1 MTFDKECPV
10 CFEENNLEKLD
21 CRHSICLECIRS
33 IIDTQFYNKLSCPL
47 CRNVSYEINNKDI
60 NTKIIDIEL
69 NRYNYDDD
77 TFYIN
82 SYCYYYDYEYDYD
95 TIDYIDYK
103 KKTIL
108 RINPHKKLKIRN
120 NNVIKETYS

>member
-60 NTKIIDIEL
+60 NTKIIDIEF
-69 NRYNYDDD
+69 NRYHDDN
-77 TFYIN
+77 TFYIDL
-82 SYCYYYDYEYDYD
+82 YRYYYYDCMYDY
-95 TIDYIDYK
+95 TTIDYK
-103 KKTIL
+103 KETIL
-108 RINPHKKLKIRN
+108 RINPRKKLKIRN

>member
-21 CRHSICLECIRS
+21 CKHSICLECIRS

-60 NTKIIDIEL
+60 NTKIIDIEF
-69 NRYNYDDD
+69 NRYHDDN
-77 TFYIN
+77 TFYIDL
-82 SYCYYYDYEYDYD
+82 YRYYYYDCMYDY
-95 TIDYIDYK
+95 TTIDYK
-103 KKTIL
+103 KETIL
-108 RINPHKKLKIRN
+108 RINPRKKLKIRN

>member
-21 CRHSICLECIRS
+21 CKHSICLECIHS

-69 NRYNYDDD
+69 NRYNDDD
-77 TFYIN
+77 IFYIN
-82 SYCYYYDYEYDYD
+82 SYCYFEYGYDYN
-95 TIDYIDYK
+95 TINYK
-103 KKTIL
+103 KETIL
-108 RINPHKKLKIRN
+108 RINPRKKLKIRN